1 MWTVFIFW
9 AILSFDMC
17 VVLIKRKSA
26 MKWVENGAWV
36 ASEALNLLWEKYSLF
51 AFILLWG
58 LYLLKTTATP
68 G

>member
-1 MWTVFIFW
+1 
-9 AILSFDMC
+9 MC
-17 VVLIKRKSA
+17 VVLVKRKSA